1 MNRRNV
7 VVVVIVAVA
16 TVVGITLFA
25 QGKEVVLPVP
35 HPVTA
40 TTQASSPGGTS
51 DSVPTTAVP
60 QPDHVIAPA
69 ATLTGCTV
77 SVSDPHPA
85 QGHTEESVTV
95 NSTSRAQVKVSAA
108 YPRTTTV
115 HAGVTDSTGVLVVPL
130 AIRSSPVGVTVVV
143 SAAVT
148 YRGKHVSCQSSFTPV
163 A

>member
-7 VVVVIVAVA
+7 IVVVIVVVA
-16 TVVGITLFA
+16 TVVGISVFA
-25 QGKEVVLPVP
+25 RGKSVVLPVP
-35 HPVTA
+35 HTVTA
-40 TTQASSPGGTS
+40 TTVTGSPGGTS
-51 DSVPTTAVP
+51 GSVPATAVT

-77 SVSDPHPA
+77 FVSDPHPT
-85 QGHTEESVTV
+85 QSHTQESVTV
-95 NSTSRAQVKVSAA
+95 VSTASAQVKVSAA

-115 HAGVTDSTGVLVVPL
+115 HAGMTNSSGTLVVPL
-130 AIRSSPVGVTVVV
+130 AISSSPVGVTVVV

-148 YRGKHVSCQSSFTPV
+148 YRGKHVSCQSSFTPI